1 MSLTKAQIRQKIYNL
16 QREKTNYI
24 NEKSKYNTSLSY
36 ANKLLGSLKKE
47 NDNLM
52 SVKNNLDKY
61 FKLDGKGADNKEIER
76 IKKEV
81 LNLIS
86 KVEKTIIPGI
96 NNSIKSLNT
105 KINNTDYNINYYNRL
120 YREAQE

>member
-1 MSLTKAQIRQKIYNL
+1 MSLSKAQIRQKIYNL

-120 YREAQE
+120 YGEAQE